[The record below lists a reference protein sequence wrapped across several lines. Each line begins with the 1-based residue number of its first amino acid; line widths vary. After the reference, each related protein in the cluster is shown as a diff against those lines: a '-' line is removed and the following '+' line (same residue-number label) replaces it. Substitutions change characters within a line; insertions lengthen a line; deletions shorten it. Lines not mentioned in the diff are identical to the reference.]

1 MLRAFETGRV
11 VPYLVG
17 TMFVLVFVFAAVMRT
32 VDHADFKTFGTA
44 LWWAVATVT
53 TVGYGDVVPKEPLGR
68 LIASLLMIMGFAL
81 LSLITGTIA
90 SALVSRLMEQRSDDR
105 VLEALARLEE
115 RLARLEERP
124 PA

>member
-1 MLRAFETGRV
+1 
-11 VPYLVG
+11 
-17 TMFVLVFVFAAVMRT
+17 MFALVFVFAGVMRIF
-32 VDHADFKTFGTA
+32 DHADFKSYGTA

-68 LIASLLMIMGFAL
+68 LIASLLMITGFAL

-90 SALVSRLMEQRSDDR
+90 SALVSRFMIHREDDR